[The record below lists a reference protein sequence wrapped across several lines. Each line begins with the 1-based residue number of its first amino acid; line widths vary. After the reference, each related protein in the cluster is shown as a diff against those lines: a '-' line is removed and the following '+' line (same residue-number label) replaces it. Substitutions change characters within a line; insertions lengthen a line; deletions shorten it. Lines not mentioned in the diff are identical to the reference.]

1 MDKRGV
7 IFLLLV
13 VSISFISA
21 SIVINEFDPNP
32 LGADAGNEWVELY
45 NTGSSPVDLTG
56 YNLTNGDLEIIQF
69 LIQEIFYEYFLY
81 YLWGLNYFALILHQ
95 RNLVL

>member
-69 LIQEIFYEYFLY
+69 LIQEIFYEF
-81 YLWGLNYFALILHQ
+81 F
-95 RNLVL
+95 